1 MAREEQHH
9 RRADSNWPNPQENM
23 IPAAIVEPADRPE
36 EVLLHL
42 LFVEN
47 REDGR
52 RTRGEEHP
60 HHNAREEQCHDRDS
74 SVAHGE
80 RYGQPHGEHRSDKGK
95 GREQEHARCTDT
107 ETDGEHGTDRCPAR
121 HADDAGIG
129 EWIAEDPL
137 EHRPRY
143 AQPGAD
149 HQADERAR
157 QTDVQKNGLL
167 FRCENDMR
175 KDGQSHGMSEVRDD
189 VLRTDVIL
197 SRAQRQN
204 DNRSECSNE
213 PREKNTLF
221 HCAVLPSAEVP
232 RITRRSASFSARF
245 SSASV

>member
-1 MAREEQHH
+1 M
-9 RRADSNWPNPQENM
+9 
-23 IPAAIVEPADRPE
+23 
-36 EVLLHL
+36 
-42 LFVEN
+42 
-47 REDGR
+47 
-52 RTRGEEHP
+52 
-60 HHNAREEQCHDRDS
+60 
-74 SVAHGE
+74 AHGE
-80 RYGQPHGEHRSDKGK
+80 GYGQPHGEHRSDKGK

-129 EWIAEDPL
+129 ERIAEDPL

-143 AQPGAD
+143 AQSGAD

-167 FRCENDMR
+167 LRCEDDVREN
-175 KDGQSHGMSEVRDD
+175 GQSHGMSEVRDD

-221 HCAVLPSAEVP
+221 HCAVSPSAEVP
-232 RITRRSASFSARF
+232 RITRRSASFSGRF

>member
-1 MAREEQHH
+1 M
-9 RRADSNWPNPQENM
+9 
-23 IPAAIVEPADRPE
+23 
-36 EVLLHL
+36 
-42 LFVEN
+42 
-47 REDGR
+47 
-52 RTRGEEHP
+52 
-60 HHNAREEQCHDRDS
+60 
-74 SVAHGE
+74 AHGE
-80 RYGQPHGEHRSDKGK
+80 GYGQPHGEHRSDKGK

-129 EWIAEDPL
+129 ERIAEDPL

-167 FRCENDMR
+167 LRCEDDVREN
-175 KDGQSHGMSEVRDD
+175 GQSHGMSEVRDD

-221 HCAVLPSAEVP
+221 HCAVSPSAEVP
-232 RITRRSASFSARF
+232 RITRRSASFSGRF

>member
-1 MAREEQHH
+1 ME
-9 RRADSNWPNPQENM
+9 
-23 IPAAIVEPADRPE
+23 
-36 EVLLHL
+36 
-42 LFVEN
+42 
-47 REDGR
+47 
-52 RTRGEEHP
+52 
-60 HHNAREEQCHDRDS
+60 
-74 SVAHGE
+74 
-80 RYGQPHGEHRSDKGK
+80 SDTVSLT
-95 GREQEHARCTDT
+95 ASI
-107 ETDGEHGTDRCPAR
+107 
-121 HADDAGIG
+121 ADDAGIG
-129 EWIAEDPL
+129 ERIAEYPL
-137 EHRPRY
+137 EHCPRY

-167 FRCENDMR
+167 LRCEDDVREN
-175 KDGQSHGMSEVRDD
+175 GQSHGMSEVRDD

-221 HCAVLPSAEVP
+221 HCAVLPSPEVP